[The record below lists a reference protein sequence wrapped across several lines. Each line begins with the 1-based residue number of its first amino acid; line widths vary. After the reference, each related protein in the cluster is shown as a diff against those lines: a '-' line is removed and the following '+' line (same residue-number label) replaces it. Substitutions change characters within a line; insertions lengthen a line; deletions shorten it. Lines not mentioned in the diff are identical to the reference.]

1 MPKKSKKF
9 VVFNYDFFRVYK
21 KMGVFKVSLILKD
34 FKKSWTL
41 MNVEFFY
48 SKFIAYQI
56 QPLLLRF

>member
-1 MPKKSKKF
+1 MTFSESI
-9 VVFNYDFFRVYK
+9 K
-21 KMGVFKVSLILKD
+21 KMGIFKVSLILKD

-48 SKFIAYQI
+48 SKFIAYQR